1 MGVRNMLRRL
11 IAVGLFLALLFLP
24 VCSVGAAMAVLTELR
39 SCKRIFAYSG
49 RENAYFFGFSG
60 DALVSE
66 RVLPGRLTRTLR
78 VNGGIIAVC
87 HDEACVSALY
97 RVTGGFRVA
106 SLHMNDGV
114 CKDMAVGEGYEVQAS
129 SFAAAD
135 GEAFVIVVI
144 NGTAAVLG
152 TDGQRSH
159 IYRFAC
165 NPDRL
170 FVSDNRACVVLDDGS
185 SYVLSGGR
193 SVQQTVSPSQTEG
206 TPGSGTLTAH
216 TDIRTAVLRPDY
228 TCMLSDAEQEQPLQS
243 EPSAACVINGCVTV
257 TAGTTVAALKQAY
270 GVLSVFTQNGSEA
283 SGVLKTGFN
292 VSVSG
297 TVYPVAVTGDLDG
310 SGTVSSRDIAALM
323 TYIAGGS
330 ILTGCYAGAADVNGD
345 GALNNRDLVLLV
357 RTAG

>member
-97 RVTGGFRVA
+97 RVTDGFRVA
-106 SLHMNDGV
+106 SLRMSDGV
-114 CKDMAVGEGYEVQAS
+114 CKDVAVGEGYEVQAS

-135 GEAFVIVVI
+135 GEAFVIVVT
-144 NGTAAVLG
+144 NGIAVVSG
-152 TDGQRSH
+152 TDGQH
-159 IYRFAC
+159 CHLYRFAS

-185 SYVLSGGR
+185 SYVLGGGR
-193 SVQQTVSPSQTEG
+193 SVQQTASPSQTEG

-216 TDIRTAVLRPDY
+216 TDTRTAVLRPDY
-228 TCMLSDAEQEQPLQS
+228 TCMFSDAEQERPAQP
-243 EPSAACVINGCVTV
+243 EPGAACVINGCVTV
-257 TAGTTVAALKQAY
+257 SAGTTVASLKQAY
-270 GVLSVFTQNGSEA
+270 GALSVVSKNGSEA
-283 SGVLKTGFN
+283 SGVLKTGYN
-292 VSVSG
+292 VSLSG
-297 TVYPVAVTGDLDG
+297 AVYPVVVTGDLDG
-310 SGTVSSRDIAALM
+310 SGTVSSRDTAALM
-323 TYIAGGS
+323 SYFAGSGS
-330 ILTGCYAGAADVNGD
+330 LTGCYAGAADVDGD
-345 GALNNRDLVLLV
+345 GALDNRDLVLLA